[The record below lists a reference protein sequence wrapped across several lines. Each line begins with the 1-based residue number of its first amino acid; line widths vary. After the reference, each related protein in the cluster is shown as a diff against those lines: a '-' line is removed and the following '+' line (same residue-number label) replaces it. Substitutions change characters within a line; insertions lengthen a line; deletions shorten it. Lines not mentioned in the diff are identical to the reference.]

1 MNDVL
6 STLESRT
13 SVTRRNAMPYDMLIA
28 LTVSDHASYSRYR
41 EAISPFLARHQA
53 HFRYDFGV
61 SDVLSTE
68 GDGSINR
75 AFVLSFP
82 DRRRKDAFWAD
93 PEYLAAK
100 AQLFERCVRTFTL
113 ISEYER

>member
-1 MNDVL
+1 MVDEL
-6 STLESRT
+6 STLRSRT
-13 SVTRRNAMPYDMLIA
+13 PVMTRNAMPYDMLIA

-53 HFRYDFGV
+53 HFRYDLCV
-61 SDVLSTE
+61 SDVLATE
-68 GDGSINR
+68 GDASINR

-82 DRRRKDAFWAD
+82 DRKGKDAFWAD
-93 PEYLAAK
+93 PEYLAVK
-100 AQLFERCVRTFTL
+100 ADLFSRSVRTFTL